1 MLTATSGSV
10 LAAVV
15 SVSLCYESLKWL
27 LNQWFATP
35 FFCKLVWDV
44 LFNACDDAL
53 FESGPK
59 FIDTS
64 CQSHVLDT
72 VMDRNHVVV
81 AAARLHQ
88 SALLKRDIFLLTWLI
103 RGMFTS
109 REASTTS
116 WSEIPGLTTFLQE
129 DGLFVIRRSSV
140 LSSLDLW

>member
-1 MLTATSGSV
+1 M
-10 LAAVV
+10 

-27 LNQWFATP
+27 LNTWFAIP

-44 LFNACDDAL
+44 LFNACDDAS

-59 FIDTS
+59 SSTLHGIAMS
-64 CQSHVLDT
+64 WILLWIE
-72 VMDRNHVVV
+72 VMWPWK
-81 AAARLHQ
+81 LHQ
-88 SALLKRDIFLLTWLI
+88 SALLKRNMFLLTWLI

-116 WSEIPGLTTFLQE
+116 WSEMPGLTITFLQE

-140 LSSLDLW
+140 LSSLVVW